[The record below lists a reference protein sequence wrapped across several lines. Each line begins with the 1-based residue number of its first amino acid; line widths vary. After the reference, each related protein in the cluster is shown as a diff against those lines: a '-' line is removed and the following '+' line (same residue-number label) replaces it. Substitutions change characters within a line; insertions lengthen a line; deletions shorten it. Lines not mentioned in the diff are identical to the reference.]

1 MASPGRGLDDAALL
15 YCAQVHAETAALL
28 GQQDDAGLR
37 ELAEDARA
45 RAQSLGEREHDLLND
60 APARYSR
67 ASATAQWRLAALPE
81 TPGRARSIALRT
93 AYEECQELEDGATAA
108 SGNGRVQML
117 AQRRFCRDLLL
128 SKLRMSPA
136 IRAALSPSELAALDE
151 TRRIG
156 DALAQPLP
164 GPPPTLEQDREANQL
179 TARWRSELDQ
189 AVAGWSSGTDPIV
202 QAMGQCYEDY
212 VQARLGGPDVLSA
225 AAAPAAAMAEPE
237 PAKAPV
243 VRPAELGAVFHMRE
257 ATPAGSIDGIWFRR
271 GRSNVYDA
279 IWVQAGN
286 GQMQRDVLELRGIV
300 DGELTIHRQGFSGSY
315 RARVRP
321 DGTLAPGSASWFDST
336 AYSWGPLPSQPV
348 RGASLGAIVHMRE
361 VTPQGNYEGIWR
373 QRGQTGVYDVIWV
386 FLPTGEITADVLAV
400 TGVAQGRLVIRRLTG
415 PALFSFKR
423 RADGPASARGGR
435 TLSKWEVLPAQP
447 VRLGRGSP

>member
-1 MASPGRGLDDAALL
+1 M
-15 YCAQVHAETAALL
+15 
-28 GQQDDAGLR
+28 
-37 ELAEDARA
+37 
-45 RAQSLGEREHDLLND
+45 RAQLLGEREHDLLND

-67 ASATAQWRLAALPE
+67 ASTAAQGRLAALPE
-81 TPGRARSIALRT
+81 KPGRARSIALRT
-93 AYEECQELEDGATAA
+93 AYEECRDLDDGARATAT

-117 AQRRFCRDLLL
+117 ALRRFCRDLLL
-128 SKLRMSPA
+128 SKLRMSTA
-136 IRAALSPSELAALDE
+136 MRAALSPSELAALDE
-151 TRRIG
+151 TRKIG

-179 TARWRSELDQ
+179 TARLRSELDQ
-189 AVAGWSSGTDPIV
+189 AVASWSSGTDPIV
-202 QAMGQCYEDY
+202 QAMGQCYDDY
-212 VQARLGGPDVLSA
+212 VQGRLGGPDVLST
-225 AAAPAAAMAEPE
+225 AAAPAAAMAAELE

-257 ATPAGSIDGIWFRR
+257 STPAGNIDGIWFRR

-315 RARVRP
+315 RARLRP

-361 VTPQGNYEGIWR
+361 VTPRGNYEGIWR
-373 QRGQTGVYDVIWV
+373 QRGDTGVYDVLWV
-386 FLPTGEITADVLAV
+386 FLPTGEVSADVLAV
-400 TGVAQGRLVIRRLTG
+400 TGVAKGQLIIRRLTG
-415 PALFSFKR
+415 PGLFPLKR
-423 RADGPASARGGR
+423 RADSMAYKDPAKGGR
-435 TLSKWEVLPAQP
+435 VLSKWEVVPAQS
-447 VRLGRGSP
+447 VRLGKGSR